1 MKFVCKLPQGRFC
14 SSHLDHY
21 YHYSVAGRVYEK
33 KAEVEEE
40 TERRSSNDRA
50 QTRPPDR
57 QARTRRGRLFRTGGM
72 CELGSRAL
80 PVFTKKTETS
90 KYIEFPAIVRR
101 QADEDKTCSI
111 QRG

>member
-1 MKFVCKLPQGRFC
+1 MKFVVKLPQGGFC

-72 CELGSRAL
+72 SQLGSSA
-80 PVFTKKTETS
+80 TGIYKKREKS
-90 KYIEFPAIVRR
+90 K
-101 QADEDKTCSI
+101 
-111 QRG
+111 